1 MQRRCVQG
9 DAPLRLQYR
18 RIVSTLRLWRLEPNR
33 HRQCRGGALYCGPM
47 HTPFLPP
54 LPQCP
59 SRLARAPR
67 VAGDHD
73 GPPTRLH
80 FLRGA
85 LQDAVVAVIC
95 RDTRG
100 FALDDAQRLT
110 HFPASPLVCLS
121 WNQGV
126 DAGLVEETGEGA
138 AWRPFGASVVLSGSQ
153 SRPTTSWAPTTG
165 RGGMACFTPDAARA
179 LFGLALTD
187 VHDRFLPADDC
198 LGAGWRP
205 LLDAL
210 TASVDD
216 ASSLDA
222 LQRHLAQPWRDVQ
235 GRRSPAAAL
244 RQAGRQWVLRLAQEA
259 RALSRTSGPRQVER
273 RIKASS
279 GRSLRE
285 WQSLVKTE
293 GLFFA
298 ARDRVEAGQSLDW
311 ASLAYDEGFAD
322 QAHLSRAVKRITGFS
337 PSEFVERFIEDESF
351 WAYRLWV

>member
-1 MQRRCVQG
+1 MNRTDIDSLARR
-9 DAPLRLQYR
+9 P
-18 RIVSTLRLWRLEPNR
+18 
-33 HRQCRGGALYCGPM
+33 LYCVPM
-47 HTPFLPP
+47 NTLDLSLLPR
-54 LPQCP
+54 CP

-67 VAGDHD
+67 VAGERD
-73 GPPTRLH
+73 GPRTRLH
-80 FLRGA
+80 FLQRG
-85 LQDAVVAVIC
+85 LQDAVVAVMC

-100 FALDDAQRLT
+100 LALDDAQRLS

-121 WNQGV
+121 WYQGL
-126 DAGLVEETGEGA
+126 DAGLVEETVDGVQ
-138 AWRPFGASVVLSGSQ
+138 WRPFGASVVLSGSQ
-153 SRPTTSWAPTTG
+153 SLPTASWAPTTG

-179 LFGLALTD
+179 LFGLALAD
-187 VHDRFLPADDC
+187 VHDRFVPAESC
-198 LGAGWRP
+198 LGARWQP

-222 LQRHLAQPWRDVQ
+222 LQRHLAQPWCDVR
-235 GRRSPAAAL
+235 GRLSPAATL
-244 RQAGRQWVLRLAQEA
+244 RQAGRHWVMRLAQEA
-259 RALSRTSGPRQVER
+259 RAWGRTSGPRQVER

-311 ASLAYDEGFAD
+311 ASLAYDEGFSD